1 MIMGDI
7 FIRFVSFPTLRIYGA
22 TALDENGDYNIYI
35 DERLSNEKK
44 LETYKHEV
52 LHIQNRHFESS
63 VSAKEAEEALRLED
77 LE

>member
-1 MIMGDI
+1 MGDI
-7 FIRFVSFPTLRIYGA
+7 FIRFVSFPTLRVYGA

-52 LHIQNRHFESS
+52 LHIKNGHFESS
-63 VSAKEAEEALRLED
+63 VTAKDAEEALRLED

>member
-1 MIMGDI
+1 MGDI

-52 LHIQNRHFESS
+52 LHIKKRHFDSS
-63 VSAKEAEEALRLED
+63 VTAQEAEDALRPEIV
-77 LE
+77 EF